1 MLIDCSLRMR
11 VKRKTS
17 PDLPN
22 SYLTIPAYESHY
34 YEDSIYD
41 KITELYIFRINEDGD
56 EAETLSTLV
65 VDTSNENQEYYISFC
80 GVTYIYIVSTGCIYS
95 AQTRINI

>member
-22 SYLTIPAYESHY
+22 SYLTIPTYESHY
-34 YEDSIYD
+34 YEDSFYD
-41 KITELYIFRINEDGD
+41 KITELYIFRINGDGD

-65 VDTSNENQEYYISFC
+65 VDTSNKKSDYYISFC
-80 GVTYIYIVSTGCIYS
+80 GVTYIYNVGTGCIYS
-95 AQTRINI
+95 TQTRINI